1 MELRS
6 QRTAGCA
13 PAAGLTAAALATV
26 GALFALGGALIAA
39 LGRGRS
45 DSAELWRYFRSEF
58 VIVGA
63 VLIPAAVHR
72 GLFAAVVA
80 AGAARCT
87 WEVLSAYRATPRAVG
102 GLPFAIAL
110 PLLGAGSLA
119 LLAWR
124 DDALAWIFLL
134 FAVVETQD
142 AMAWLFGRLLGRRP
156 FLRILSPRK
165 TLEGALAGFVS
176 GVAVGVAVAGAGM
189 GLSWSMALAASVLI
203 AVAGFAGDLIASFVK
218 RRLGTKDFPPVH
230 PLHGGLL
237 DVYDSLLFAAIAL
250 HAALWLMGAPVA

>member
-1 MELRS
+1 M
-6 QRTAGCA
+6 
-13 PAAGLTAAALATV
+13 TAAALATV

-39 LGRGRS
+39 LGRGRP

-63 VLIPAAVHR
+63 VLIPAAVHP

-87 WEVLSAYRATPRAVG
+87 WEVLSSYRAAPRPVA

-110 PLLGAGSLA
+110 PLLGAASLA

-124 DDALAWIFLL
+124 DDAFAWIFLL

-156 FLRILSPRK
+156 FLRNLSPRK
-165 TLEGALAGFVS
+165 TLEGALAGFTS
-176 GVAVGVAVAGAGM
+176 GVAVGVAVGAAGL

-203 AVAGFAGDLIASFVK
+203 AVAGSAGDLIASLIK
-218 RRLGTKDFPPVH
+218 RRLETKDFPPVH

-237 DVYDSLLFAAIAL
+237 DVYDSLLFGAIPL
-250 HAALWLMGAPVA
+250 NAALWLAVVPAA